1 MNHINIILPQ
11 MSHMYSSVKKILYI
25 GAAKLRRVLVLL
37 MLAANQKSSSEL
49 KVRKV
54 TVVAAERSEKK
65 L

>member
-1 MNHINIILPQ
+1 
-11 MSHMYSSVKKILYI
+11 
-25 GAAKLRRVLVLL
+25 